1 MLKIAES
8 SAIFFI
14 FMWLFSRDKHRKEKN
29 MKKQNICN
37 VILLVLL
44 AGVIAFFSLSYI
56 FVPAHGFSED
66 ENRVLQTAPRFTLE
80 KLLDGTY
87 TRQLHDYFSDQINLR
102 TKMVE
107 LKAFFELAMGKNEN
121 NGVLLG
127 KDGYLIET
135 YPYTDENHTFLK
147 NNIKKIDK
155 LAGIFEENGI
165 SVTRSVIPRK
175 VDILTDKFP
184 PYYSAERNSSAWEYV
199 GNSYVDLK
207 SALSDAQKTDG
218 SFYKTDHHWT
228 AEGAYAAYRALG
240 ADLGYTPLP
249 ISHFELYTL
258 SNAFHGT
265 TYSTSGF
272 FFAPAEEI
280 KSPRVDPNRYTTTIV
295 DINYSFDGII
305 DESYLTKKDKYSAF
319 LSGNNGHVIITDKY
333 DPDKETLII
342 IKDSYSHSFSPFLLE
357 HYNIELID
365 PRYYIGSIEEYVLE
379 SEAKNVLF
387 LIGLD
392 TLASANLSIR

>member
-1 MLKIAES
+1 
-8 SAIFFI
+8 
-14 FMWLFSRDKHRKEKN
+14 

-44 AGVIAFFSLSYI
+44 AAVVAFFSLSYI
-56 FVPAHGFSED
+56 FVPENSFSED
-66 ENRVLQTAPRFTLE
+66 ENRVLQTAPRFTFE

-107 LKAFFELAMGKNEN
+107 LKAFFELMLGKNEN
-121 NGVLLG
+121 NGILLG

-135 YPYTDENHTFLK
+135 YPYTEKNYSYLN

-155 LAGIFEENGI
+155 LAQIFEENGI
-165 SVTRSVIPRK
+165 SAIRSVIPRK
-175 VDILTDKFP
+175 VDILSDKFP
-184 PYYSAERNSSAWEYV
+184 PYYSAERNASAWEYV
-199 GNSYVDLK
+199 DDSYVDLK
-207 SALSDAQKTDG
+207 SALTSAQKQNG
-218 SFYKTDHHWT
+218 AFYKTDHHWT
-228 AEGAYAAYRALG
+228 AEGAYAAYRLLG
-240 ADLGYTPLP
+240 AELGYSPLP
-249 ISHFELYTL
+249 LSDFALYTL
-258 SNAFHGT
+258 SDAFLGT

-272 FFAPAEEI
+272 FFADAEEI
-280 KSPRVDPNRYTTTIV
+280 KSPSIDPERYTTTIV
-295 DINYSFDGII
+295 DIDYTFNGVI
-305 DESYLTKKDKYSAF
+305 DESYLSKKDKYSAF
-319 LSGNNGHVIITDKY
+319 LSGNNGHVIITDTQNT
-333 DPDKETLII
+333 DKETLVI
-342 IKDSYSHSFSPFLLE
+342 IKDSYSHSLAPFLLE